1 MTSEAWNNVKNS
13 KEDLKVTVNNAAEA
27 VGDDGTSIDLAK
39 QILEMYASR
48 ENDPLSDALEYL
60 KEEIR
65 QYF

>member
-1 MTSEAWNNVKNS
+1 MSSEAWNSVKNS